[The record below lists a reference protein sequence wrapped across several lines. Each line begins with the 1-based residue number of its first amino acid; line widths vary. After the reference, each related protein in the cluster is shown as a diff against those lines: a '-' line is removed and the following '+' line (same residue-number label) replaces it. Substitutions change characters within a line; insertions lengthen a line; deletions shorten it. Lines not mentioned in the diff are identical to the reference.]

1 MRLVLSTKRRLHT
14 QQGFTLI
21 ELLVVLVII
30 AVLIAIAV
38 PSYLGFKDRAA
49 DRAAQANLRAALPAA
64 EAYYSERNTYV
75 LMDDAAMRSIDS
87 GLSPTLTVVSTSAST
102 YCIAE
107 TVSGRTWSVLGP
119 GTPAPG
125 YYPNATCT

>member
-1 MRLVLSTKRRLHT
+1 MRPLHNPRSASEA
-14 QQGFTLI
+14 GFTLI

-38 PSYLGFKDRAA
+38 PSYLGFKTRAA
-49 DRAAQANLRAALPAA
+49 DRAAQANLRAALPSA
-64 EAYYSERNTYV
+64 EAFYSDNLTYV
-75 LMDDAAMRSIDS
+75 GMTPATMRAIDA
-87 GLSPTLTVVSTSAST
+87 GLSPSITVVTVTSGS

-107 TVSGRTWSVLGP
+107 TIGGRAWSVLGP

-125 YYPNATCT
+125 YYQNATCS